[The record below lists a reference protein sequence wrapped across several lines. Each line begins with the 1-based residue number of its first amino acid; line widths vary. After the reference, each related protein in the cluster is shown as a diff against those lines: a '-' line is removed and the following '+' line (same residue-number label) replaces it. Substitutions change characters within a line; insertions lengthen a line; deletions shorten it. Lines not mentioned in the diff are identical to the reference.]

1 MNSVYHNNLIK
12 QERMDYSKL
21 FQSITFRV
29 FLTILCLVL
38 LVVYVVRIS
47 TISVKGY
54 DISALQKQARELQ
67 DENQKL
73 EFQIAQNASM
83 QSIQQRL
90 KTIQFVPAD
99 KTEFVNLAPPVIAKR

>member
-1 MNSVYHNNLIK
+1 MNSAYHENLIK
-12 QERMDYSKL
+12 SERIDSSKI
-21 FQSITFRV
+21 FQSMSFRI
-29 FLTILCLVL
+29 FLAVLCLVL
-38 LVVYVVRIS
+38 LVLYVIRIS

-54 DISALQKQARELQ
+54 DISALQKQARDLQ